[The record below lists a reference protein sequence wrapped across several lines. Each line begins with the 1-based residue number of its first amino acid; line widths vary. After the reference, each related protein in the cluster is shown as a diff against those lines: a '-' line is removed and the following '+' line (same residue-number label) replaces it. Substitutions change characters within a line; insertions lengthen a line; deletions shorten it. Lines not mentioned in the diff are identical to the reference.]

1 MVEYIRPKTVSATST
16 WDILGTIEERLLLT
30 SNWKM
35 AGSIKRDPNTVLAN
49 TSRDIL
55 GSFEATT
62 TWNILGSIE
71 ENKHGIY
78 LVLLKKLQLGIYL
91 VPIEERLQLTSYW
104 RLDGSI
110 KGTPALYQHLVLG
123 IYLVLLKKGS
133 S

>member
-35 AGSIKRDPNTVLAN
+35 AGSRSIKRDPNTVLAN

-62 TWNILGSIE
+62 TM
-71 ENKHGIY
+71 
-78 LVLLKKLQLGIYL
+78 V
-91 VPIEERLQLTSYW
+91 
-104 RLDGSI
+104 
-110 KGTPALYQHLVLG
+110 A
-123 IYLVLLKKGS
+123 
-133 S
+133 